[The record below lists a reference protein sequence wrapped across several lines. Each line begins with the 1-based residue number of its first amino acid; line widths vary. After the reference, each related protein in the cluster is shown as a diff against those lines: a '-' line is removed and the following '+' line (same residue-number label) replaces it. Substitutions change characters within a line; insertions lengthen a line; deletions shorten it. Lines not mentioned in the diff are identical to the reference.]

1 MKGFLGSIAIL
12 LVILAAV
19 GYYRG
24 WFTVDVNQNQ
34 VQQDEKVLK
43 ENAQKLT
50 DKLNDKLNKMSDKT
64 KDAVTK

>member
-1 MKGFLGSIAIL
+1 MRGFLGTIAIL
-12 LVILAAV
+12 LVILAVV
-19 GYYRG
+19 GYYRH

-43 ENAQKLT
+43 DDAQRLT
-50 DKLNDKLNKMSDKT
+50 DKLNDKLNKIGDKT